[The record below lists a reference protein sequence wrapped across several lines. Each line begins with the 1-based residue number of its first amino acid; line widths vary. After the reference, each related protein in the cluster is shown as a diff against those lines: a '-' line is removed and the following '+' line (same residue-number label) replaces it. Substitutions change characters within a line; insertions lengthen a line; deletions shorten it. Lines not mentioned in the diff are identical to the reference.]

1 MLNIALFARRA
12 RRAMTAL
19 LAAGLLIFGLGGCA
33 GMNDWLASGGGM
45 AGANGQQT
53 NSPLANAV
61 RQTLELSSERATTA
75 LSRPGGYSNDP
86 LLRLAL
92 PSEINQ
98 VTSALRQFGLGQH
111 VDRLEASM
119 NAGAEQAAGEA
130 AEVFLSAI
138 RGMTI
143 SDALGIVRGG
153 DTAATSY
160 FREQT
165 ETTLRQRYQ
174 PVIRSNLEQ
183 AGFYD
188 QYRLMLDVYNSLPIS
203 GKLNLD
209 LERYV
214 LDQSLDGLFSRM
226 AAEEQQIR
234 RDPLGRGGELI
245 NAIFTNQ

>member
-1 MLNIALFARRA
+1 MLNHIFSTRRPWLARA
-12 RRAMTAL
+12 AVLCAAL
-19 LAAGLLIFGLGGCA
+19 LAGGCA
-33 GMNDWLASGGGM
+33 GLNEYLAAGGGT
-45 AGANGQQT
+45 AGQNG
-53 NSPLANAV
+53 SSSHLATAV
-61 RQTLELSSERATTA
+61 RQTLEISSERATTA
-75 LSRPGGYSNDP
+75 LSQPGGYGDDP

-92 PSEINQ
+92 PSEVNQ

-130 AEVFLSAI
+130 AEVFLTTI
-138 RGMTI
+138 RGMSI

-165 ETTLRQRYQ
+165 EATLRQRYQ
-174 PVIRSNLEQ
+174 PIIRSNLEQ
-183 AGFYD
+183 VGFYD
-188 QYRLMLDVYNSLPIS
+188 QYRLVVDVYNSLPIS
-203 GKLNLD
+203 GRLNLD

-214 LDQSLDGLFSRM
+214 LDRSLDGLFTRM

-245 NAIFTNQ
+245 NAIFTRQ

>member
-1 MLNIALFARRA
+1 MLNHIFSTRRPWLARA
-12 RRAMTAL
+12 AVLCAAL
-19 LAAGLLIFGLGGCA
+19 LAGGCA
-33 GMNDWLASGGGM
+33 GLNEYLAVGGGT
-45 AGANGQQT
+45 AGQNG
-53 NSPLANAV
+53 SSSHLATAV
-61 RQTLELSSERATTA
+61 RQTLEISSERATTA
-75 LSRPGGYSNDP
+75 LSQPGGYGDDP

-92 PSEINQ
+92 PSEVNQ

-130 AEVFLSAI
+130 AEVFLTTI
-138 RGMTI
+138 RGMSI

-165 ETTLRQRYQ
+165 EATLRQRYQ
-174 PVIRSNLEQ
+174 PIIRSNLEQ
-183 AGFYD
+183 VGFYD
-188 QYRLMLDVYNSLPIS
+188 QYRLVVDVYNSLPIS
-203 GKLNLD
+203 GRLNLD

-214 LDQSLDGLFSRM
+214 LDRSLDGLFTRM

-245 NAIFTNQ
+245 NAIFTRQ

>member
-1 MLNIALFARRA
+1 MLNHIFSTRRPWLARA
-12 RRAMTAL
+12 AVLCAAL
-19 LAAGLLIFGLGGCA
+19 LAGGCA
-33 GMNDWLASGGGM
+33 GLNEYLAASGGT
-45 AGANGQQT
+45 AGQNG
-53 NSPLANAV
+53 SSSHLATAV
-61 RQTLELSSERATTA
+61 RQTLEISSERATTA
-75 LSRPGGYSNDP
+75 LSQPGGYGDDP

-92 PSEINQ
+92 PSEVNQ

-130 AEVFLSAI
+130 TEVFLTTI
-138 RGMTI
+138 RGMSI

-165 ETTLRQRYQ
+165 EATLRQRYQ
-174 PVIRSNLEQ
+174 PIIRSNLEQ
-183 AGFYD
+183 VGFYD
-188 QYRLMLDVYNSLPIS
+188 QYRLVVDVYNSLPIS
-203 GKLNLD
+203 GRLNLD

-214 LDQSLDGLFSRM
+214 LDRSLDGLFTRM

-245 NAIFTNQ
+245 NAIFTRQ